1 MQDLTHTL
9 LSDQDV
15 QVGFKH
21 QGMDINRSMK
31 VQVRQNL
38 YYIFKEAINNIARH
52 SGASS
57 VEIDLNNSH
66 SEFRMR
72 IADNGSGFDPG
83 SVKGGNGI
91 RNMQMR
97 AERIGAALKIDTDS
111 GVMINLK
118 MKAL

>member
-1 MQDLTHTL
+1 MDL
-9 LSDQDV
+9 
-15 QVGFKH
+15 K
-21 QGMDINRSMK
+21 RSMK

-52 SGASS
+52 SGAGK
-57 VEIDLNNSH
+57 VEIDLDNSH

-72 IADNGSGFDPG
+72 ISDNGSGFDPG

-97 AERIGAALKIDTDS
+97 AERIGADLWIDAGH

-118 MKAL
+118 MKTL